1 MSPLGREHSIE
12 HDDIRDYRAI
22 FEKSLF
28 KLNSALKAFDYKE
41 EGVSDEELNKNLL
54 TQRVN
59 TIKVLQQ
66 IISDIEK
73 KM

>member
-1 MSPLGREHSIE
+1 M
-12 HDDIRDYRAI
+12 
-22 FEKSLF
+22 SLF
-28 KLNSALKAFDYKE
+28 GDEINTEAYEVKNYKARFGRAMYDLNQALKAFDYKE
-41 EGVSDEELNKNLL
+41 EDISDEELNKNLL
-54 TQRVN
+54 AQKAN